1 LSYVFI
7 NVAKYYFI
15 SLPFI
20 CTGNLICNHN
30 SITYWSM
37 GRQKKIVT
45 LETNIPEISQY
56 AKNRAKFIDLEQYWS
71 SVRLGYLKSLDGE
84 IKLKIEQIYREELD
98 QRWLPNRFCSGC
110 YFNAIKELMHH
121 FIL

>member
-1 LSYVFI
+1 VFI